1 MSCADSEVTNTLSS
15 HRNDYEPSHN
25 QTNAETRD
33 TSGPCIDFQPDERW
47 HIEEDDDES
56 KLQQQT
62 KIQENSKM
70 DKNESNKNESNK
82 TCKCFLIETNCKC
95 KKNDCISEDLNS
107 KCAFGNGQV
116 PVLLQNVSEESVKF
130 NGDVDKQFETDISTS
145 EGKKMLS
152 ENKQTSVITINVKTP
167 TNIVENEKLPSKDK
181 QSCQNSVY
189 ATETCETECNKLENM
204 SEVDNKQSSQ
214 SKIIGEEEEKTN
226 ENTKK
231 QLEVNEKSTKSDSKS
246 EVESESEEFPSHS
259 LVASISDN
267 SNQSGNDSGKDPLN
281 EESSSNLSAINSHE
295 ESTNVMS
302 VENTTSPNALS
313 EDSKSERR
321 TFDSNNNNK
330 HFTETS
336 DKIENDVSDT
346 NISCDKENE
355 SPEIEMYREL
365 MEEIKLPDGF
375 DKYVK
380 VGKYIPVKIPK
391 KDNFTL
397 GENEAVL
404 ECPSLVTPL
413 LLLKEPPQFN
423 LAQENGSSSHVS
435 KQIFHAKDYFNS
447 TTGKL
452 LMSLGLS
459 RVKEWYHRDM
469 IRLKER
475 QMKRDGK
482 SQALKDNQEKH
493 EEAYLAARRAN
504 KPFTFPFK
512 RCELCPFNTDSEI
525 VLEGHNLMPHITS
538 RREFRCSYCAFLTR
552 DAKSIM
558 FHYEAIHNKQAV
570 LEPPAQFYE
579 CPFCSFESN
588 LKTKANSHVNRC
600 QKNFLYMR
608 NQAPLEFDFP
618 GLTAKLVT
626 MTDIKNYEIQLA
638 SSKSNSWSDKSQK
651 TCYSRNLQGASVNK
665 GSRHLMPVSNM
676 SSSGIPLY
684 QQLASSTLSESANS
698 NAAIHKQNQQIVP
711 GIHLPSGLVIT
722 RPKAPST
729 NRLGRPP
736 QNSISVSVPSRQIYQ
751 VVNASGQVVPF
762 LDKKSLNS
770 QLPWLASVDT
780 TVTATNSGPQPVALF
795 HNIAAGGTE
804 NSNIPAGPKAVVS
817 VHQISPGGTQ
827 LPRLQGPYPP
837 QGAKANTPLSNILAG
852 SRFVICEICDGYI
865 KDLDQLRIHM
875 QLIHK
880 VKIHPKMLASRPPL
894 NCQKCQWRFFTD
906 QGLERH
912 LLGAHGLVT
921 SNMQDMANKS
931 QDSGRCT
938 ICGGVYACKL
948 VAHMSQV
955 HKVILKPAHLS
966 YKCTVCTA
974 TFNLYK
980 LFENHVYNAHS
991 GAMKRPTDDSSRR
1004 PQKKPAISQVARKGM
1019 SQVTKP
1025 ASSEPSSEDDTSS
1038 EEQTKQCTECGIE
1051 TTNLLSHLCEKHI
1064 KKCFVKLCRIEKCE
1078 KCLCSFDGLV
1088 VLHTSDFGLD
1098 DDDDLDED

>member
-1 MSCADSEVTNTLSS
+1 MSCADSEVTSTLSS
-15 HRNDYEPSHN
+15 HRNDHESSHN
-25 QTNAETRD
+25 QVNAETRD
-33 TSGPCIDFQPDERW
+33 SSGPCIDFQPDERW

-56 KLQQQT
+56 KPQQT
-62 KIQENSKM
+62 KFQENSKM
-70 DKNESNKNESNK
+70 DKNESNK
-82 TCKCFLIETNCKC
+82 TCKCFLIEPNCKC
-95 KKNDCISEDLNS
+95 KINDCISEDLNS
-107 KCAFGNGQV
+107 KCAFGNGKV
-116 PVLLQNVSEESVKF
+116 PVLLQDVSEESMKF
-130 NGDVDKQFETDISTS
+130 NGDVDKQFETNISTS

-152 ENKQTSVITINVKTP
+152 DNTQPSVITVNVKSSIT
-167 TNIVENEKLPSKDK
+167 VENEKMPSEIEKP
-181 QSCQNSVY
+181 SCQNSITISEINDTKCKTV
-189 ATETCETECNKLENM
+189 ENDLKLNKKSKSREKQT
-204 SEVDNKQSSQ
+204 SDNAEKQS
-214 SKIIGEEEEKTN
+214 EM
-226 ENTKK
+226 
-231 QLEVNEKSTKSDSKS
+231 NEKSTKTDSKS
-246 EVESESEEFPSHS
+246 EVESENEEFPSHS
-259 LVASISDN
+259 LAPSISDN
-267 SNQSGNDSGKDPLN
+267 SNQSENISDSGKDPLN

-302 VENTTSPNALS
+302 VENALPNVLS
-313 EDSKSERR
+313 EDFKSEKR

-330 HFTETS
+330 HFRES
-336 DKIENDVSDT
+336 DKLENEALDT
-346 NISCDKENE
+346 NTSCDKENE
-355 SPEIEMYREL
+355 SPKMEISDDLKNET
-365 MEEIKLPDGF
+365 KLPDGF
-375 DKYVK
+375 DKYIK
-380 VGKYIPVKIPK
+380 VGKYVPVKIPK
-391 KDNFTL
+391 KDFSL

-423 LAQENGSSSHVS
+423 LPKGKGNSSHTS

-459 RVKEWYHRDM
+459 RVKEWYHKDM

-482 SQALKDNQEKH
+482 SKILKDNQERH
-493 EEAYLAARRAN
+493 EEAYLAAKRAN
-504 KPFTFPFK
+504 RPFSFPVM

-600 QKNFLYMR
+600 QKNFIYIR
-608 NQAPLEFDFP
+608 NQAPADFDFP
-618 GLTAKLVT
+618 GLTAKLVN
-626 MTDIKNYEIQLA
+626 MTDIKNYELQLT
-638 SSKSNSWSDKSQK
+638 SSKSNTWTDKGQK
-651 TCYSRNLQGASVNK
+651 GLYSRNLQGTSVK
-665 GSRHLMPVSNM
+665 GSRQLMPANNM
-676 SSSGIPLY
+676 SSGIPLY
-684 QQLASSTLSESANS
+684 QQLASSTLSDTANS

-722 RPKAPST
+722 RPKTPSS

-736 QNSISVSVPSRQIYQ
+736 QSSISVSVPSRQIYQ
-751 VVNASGQVVPF
+751 VVNASGQVVPY

-770 QLPWLASVDT
+770 QLPGWLTSVGT
-780 TVTATNSGPQPVALF
+780 TVTPTNSGSQAVALF
-795 HNIAAGGTE
+795 HNIASGGTE
-804 NSNIPAGPKAVVS
+804 NSSIPAGPKAVVS
-817 VHQISPGGTQ
+817 VHQISLGGSQ
-827 LPRLQGPYPP
+827 LLRLQGPYPP

-980 LFENHVYNAHS
+980 LFENHVYTAHS
-991 GAMKRPTDDSSRR
+991 GAMKRSMDDTSRR
-1004 PQKKPAISQVARKGM
+1004 PQKKPAVSQVARKGM
-1019 SQVTKP
+1019 SQVTKV
-1025 ASSEPSSEDDTSS
+1025 ASTEPSSDEDASS

-1051 TTNLLSHLCEKHI
+1051 TGNLLSHLSEKHI

-1098 DDDDLDED
+1098 EDDDDLDED